1 MRISDW
7 SSDVCSSDLDGKSAH
22 VPTARGLL
30 RSQCQQLANFG
41 QRETALLCL
50 TNEADA
56 LQGLRPVEPV
66 AGVALRIRHDQPFL
80 LVVAQGLG
88 AYGGEAGQFAD
99 REHDDL
105 DGDGQ
110 FKEISG
116 DRPRSLS
123 TTPRLVTHRLR
134 GPIGRKSTR
143 LNSSH

>member
-1 MRISDW
+1 MRSSDW
-7 SSDVCSSDLDGKSAH
+7 SSDVCSSDLPYLAFDLQLFFDGKSAH

-88 AYGGEAGQFAD
+88 AYGD
-99 REHDDL
+99 
-105 DGDGQ
+105 
-110 FKEISG
+110 
-116 DRPRSLS
+116 
-123 TTPRLVTHRLR
+123 
-134 GPIGRKSTR
+134 RKSTR
-143 LNSSH
+143 LNSSHYCASRMPTSA

>member
-7 SSDVCSSDLDGKSAH
+7 SSDVFSSDL
-22 VPTARGLL
+22 
-30 RSQCQQLANFG
+30 
-41 QRETALLCL
+41 TALLCL

-88 AYGGEAGQFAD
+88 AYGGEAGPFAD

-116 DRPRSLS
+116 DRPRSIS
-123 TTPRLVTHRLR
+123 KTPRLELGKASWRER
-134 GPIGRKSTR
+134 GCQSV
-143 LNSSH
+143 

>member
-7 SSDVCSSDLDGKSAH
+7 SSDVFSSDL
-22 VPTARGLL
+22 
-30 RSQCQQLANFG
+30 
-41 QRETALLCL
+41 TALLCL

-105 DGDGQ
+105 DRSEEHTSELQ
-110 FKEISG
+110 SLMRISYAVFG
-116 DRPRSLS
+116 L
-123 TTPRLVTHRLR
+123 
-134 GPIGRKSTR
+134 KKK
-143 LNSSH
+143 NK